1 MGNKTSLSLVM
12 VVFLLFAMGILMVFN
27 TTAAEVLDRSL
38 DRSTHHAFFKQMV
51 YAIFATGLAIG
62 IFFLG
67 YENILRLSGVFL
79 FLSSCLLVL
88 VFVPGIGQQI
98 NGANRWIS
106 LFGNSLQPSEFV
118 KYLLPLY
125 VIHVIKR
132 YKKGMTLLPFLR
144 LIATLVIPVGLILI
158 EPDNGSVAIILATLL
173 ILFILMRIKWI
184 YWAVPL
190 CACIV
195 LGTIVASQ
203 MAHVPDRIR
212 IYLHP
217 ELDLQGK
224 GHQPHQAKIAAGSG
238 GIFGKGLGESLQKMD
253 YLPEARSD
261 YIAAIF
267 AEEFGFLGMLALIML
282 YMTIGGIGFTI
293 AAKARTIEGF
303 YLVAILTFLICFQ
316 AFLNLGVVSGLLPS
330 KGTNLPFFSHGG
342 SSLLVNFIAMGLIL
356 SVARHQKSY
365 AKKNTYSRRR
375 NGGPSLSRTA
385 SSS

>member
-1 MGNKTSLSLVM
+1 MSKYSLSLASAIL
-12 VVFLLFAMGILMVFN
+12 LLFAMGILMVFN

-38 DRSTHHAFFKQMV
+38 DRSTHHVFFKQMV
-51 YAIFATGLAIG
+51 YAG
-62 IFFLG
+62 IALTCALGVFFLG

-79 FLSSCLLVL
+79 LMGTVMLVL
-88 VFVPGIGQQI
+88 AFVPGIGQQI
-98 NGANRWIS
+98 NGAHRWINI
-106 LFGNSLQPSEFV
+106 FGNSLQPSEFV

-125 VIHVIKR
+125 TIHVILR
-132 YKKGMTLLPFLR
+132 YKSGMNFIAFVR
-144 LIATLVIPVGLILI
+144 LVTTLVIPIGLILI
-158 EPDNGSVAIILATLL
+158 EPDNGTVAIILATLL

-184 YWAVPL
+184 YWAIPL
-190 CACIV
+190 SICVV
-195 LGTIVASQ
+195 LGVVAASQ
-203 MAHVPDRIR
+203 MSHVPDRIR
-212 IYLHP
+212 VYLNP

-224 GHQPHQAKIAAGSG
+224 GHQPHQARIAAGSG
-238 GIFGKGLGESLQKMD
+238 GLFGKGVGQSLQKMD

-267 AEEFGFLGMLALIML
+267 AEEFGFIGVLGLIML

-293 AAKARTIEGF
+293 AAKSTKQEGF

-356 SVARHQKSY
+356 SVAREQKKTSH
-365 AKKNTYSRRR
+365 
-375 NGGPSLSRTA
+375 G
-385 SSS
+385 